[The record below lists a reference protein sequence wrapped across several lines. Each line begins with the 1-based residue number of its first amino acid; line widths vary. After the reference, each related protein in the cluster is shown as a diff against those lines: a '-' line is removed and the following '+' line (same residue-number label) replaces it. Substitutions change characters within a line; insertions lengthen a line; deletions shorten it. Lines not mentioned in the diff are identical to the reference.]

1 MDLINRFGSAGG
13 FEKLSARFTSL
24 AGLSVPIA
32 FAYIR
37 PFGCCADFL
46 TRHTVETWLAPI
58 LVAIPAFLEQLTDEE
73 LKKETARSDMISS
86 IIKCLKSLQ
95 LVRTNDTEDG
105 MRNLEIFRLKMI
117 LRMLKVRN

>member
-1 MDLINRFGSAGG
+1 M
-13 FEKLSARFTSL
+13 
-24 AGLSVPIA
+24 PII

-37 PFGCCADFL
+37 PFGFCADFL
-46 TRHTVETWLAPI
+46 SRHTVEKYFSPVL
-58 LVAIPAFLEQLTDEE
+58 LAIPGILEQLSDEE

-95 LVRTNDTEDG
+95 GRNTDVEEH

-117 LRMLKVRN
+117 LRMLKVRTFSVFFISIC